1 VVTRAAR
8 RLRAWR
14 NAATLAILLVC
25 GAGAQWAHAAANV
38 AFTPEEQAWLATEP
52 VVRYSVDPNLRP
64 LEYVENGKPQGLMV
78 EFLKTIEADTGL
90 RFAFVPAASGADAV
104 RLFNA
109 DWIDL
114 LPGLTGQR
122 RLSEP
127 LGDSLR
133 VSPHY
138 SGATI
143 VVGRDSQP
151 VVLEAAN
158 LDGLRV
164 AITKGGREADWL
176 ETRVPGAIM
185 VARNSPIAALEA
197 VIEGQADVAMG
208 PEVAFLPVMRRAYR
222 GVLSVAGTVSDLP
235 VVLSMRVQPR
245 AVLLQSVLNKALLAQ
260 TALETDVIFNRWFDL
275 ADFGRPNA
283 RALLAYYWREGA
295 LVLLLLISLI
305 TVAVLSVKARR
316 AARHAAEEKS
326 RFLAVMSH
334 EIRTAMNA
342 VVGPIDVLSHQ
353 PDSPDRVRLLATAR
367 TGAHVLLDTVNNLLD
382 LSKLRAGKIS
392 VAAAAFDIATLVH
405 ETLDVFRV
413 PANQKGV
420 LLATDAPRPLMVEVD
435 GGRYRQV
442 LLNLLSNALKFTHSG
457 RIDVALR
464 VEQGPRGALLT
475 TTVSD
480 TGVGI
485 AAADIHRVF
494 EDYEQSGKSAQGQGT
509 GLGLAICREI
519 VTLMGGDIA
528 LTSRPGQGTSAI
540 FTIPIVGVGGVLP
553 VAVQASGRAAPLA
566 LGQPEAQGLDVATLA
581 ATDRHVEAALR
592 DVTPMV
598 GVGVGDVD
606 VETGKLRRDADHD
619 HFPPAEDRTRTALHL
634 ADARDAGA
642 RREADRLPMKPPPN
656 IYLVPSSHPA
666 SGSIDRGTATH
677 TVDAASG
684 PGKIDDVDAV
694 DNAAAVGHHGDVASH
709 TSALGPKLLIDGVR
723 VPHLL
728 VIDDNPVNREV
739 VAAQLGVLGWTF
751 ELCDGGD
758 SGLAAWEVGEFDAVL
773 LDCHM
778 PEPDGYE
785 VARRMRLDEG
795 MRGTARTPILAL
807 SAHSE
812 PAHVQRCLKSGMD
825 GVMLKPLDVVLLQD
839 TLALWLE
846 SVAEALADEASE
858 KAPAET
864 GDSRQDTA
872 VDQRIEKQGV
882 GQDEVDQ
889 AGGRRDAAALIALF
903 VQTCDEDMSGLRAA
917 FESRDRKGV
926 FAHSHRIKGASFSM
940 GFSKSADAALA
951 IEVAT
956 SEAKAPV
963 VWSTVGRGI
972 DTLAAAL
979 TIEVNRTPP

>member
-1 VVTRAAR
+1 MTIAAP

-14 NAATLAILLVC
+14 KGFRLVVTLVC
-25 GAGAQWAHAAANV
+25 AVGIQCAHAAGTIAW
-38 AFTPEEQAWLATEP
+38 TPEEKAWLATEP

-64 LEYVENGKPQGLMV
+64 LEYVENGVPQGLMV

-122 RLSEP
+122 RLTEP
-127 LGDSLR
+127 LQDSLG

-138 SGATI
+138 RGATI

-164 AITKGGREADWL
+164 AITAGSREADWL
-176 ETRVPGAIM
+176 EDRVPHAI
-185 VARNSPIAALEA
+185 VVTRSSPIAVLEA
-197 VIEGQADVAMG
+197 VVEGQADVAMG
-208 PEVAFLPVMRRAYR
+208 PEVAFLPIMRRSHR

-245 AVLLQSVLNKALLAQ
+245 ARLLQSVLNKALLAQ
-260 TALETDVIFNRWFDL
+260 TALETDIIFNRWFDL

-295 LVLLLLISLI
+295 LVLLLLVSLI
-305 TVAVLSVKARR
+305 TVAVLSIKARR

-342 VVGPIDVLSHQ
+342 VVGPIDVLSHH
-353 PDSPDRVRLLATAR
+353 PDSPDRARLLATAR

-464 VEQGPRGALLT
+464 VEEGPRGALLT

-494 EDYEQSGKSAQGQGT
+494 EDYEQSGKGAQGQGT

-519 VTLMGGDIA
+519 VTLMGGEIG
-528 LTSRPGQGTSAI
+528 LTSRPGQGTSAS
-540 FTIPIVGVGGVLP
+540 FTIPIVVVGGVLP
-553 VAVQASGRAAPLA
+553 AAALASGSAPPLA
-566 LGQPEAQGLDVATLA
+566 LEQPAVPAIDVATLA
-581 ATDRHVEAALR
+581 PTDRHVEAALR
-592 DVTPMV
+592 DVTPRM
-598 GVGVGDVD
+598 GLTHTDPDTDTNEAGR
-606 VETGKLRRDADHD
+606 LRRDTEHPVAERGGIDSPGAAPLYLLPSS
-619 HFPPAEDRTRTALHL
+619 PPASAEREEERGAPSPLPRISL
-634 ADARDAGA
+634 ASPAPDGGA
-642 RREADRLPMKPPPN
+642 
-656 IYLVPSSHPA
+656 
-666 SGSIDRGTATH
+666 T
-677 TVDAASG
+677 
-684 PGKIDDVDAV
+684 
-694 DNAAAVGHHGDVASH
+694 
-709 TSALGPKLLIDGVR
+709 LLIDGVR

-795 MRGTARTPILAL
+795 MRGTSRTPILAL

-825 GVMLKPLDVVLLQD
+825 GVMLKPLDVALLRD
-839 TLALWLE
+839 TLALWLT
-846 SVAEALADEASE
+846 SVAEAAADEAALRVE
-858 KAPAET
+858 AES
-864 GDSRQDTA
+864 D
-872 VDQRIEKQGV
+872 VDADASV
-882 GQDEVDQ
+882 
-889 AGGRRDAAALIALF
+889 AMSPRRDAAALIALF

-917 FESRDRKGV
+917 FEARDRKGV

-951 IEVAT
+951 IELAAGE
-956 SEAKAPV
+956 SKAPV
-963 VWSTVGRGI
+963 VWSTIGRGI

-979 TIEVNRTPP
+979 TVEVNRNPF

>member
-1 VVTRAAR
+1 MTIAAT

-14 NAATLAILLVC
+14 KGFRLAVTLVC
-25 GAGAQWAHAAANV
+25 AVGIQCAHAAGNIAW
-38 AFTPEEQAWLATEP
+38 TPEEKAWLATEP

-64 LEYVENGKPQGLMV
+64 LEYVENGAPQGLMV

-127 LGDSLR
+127 LQDSLG

-138 SGATI
+138 RGATI

-158 LDGLRV
+158 LDDLRV
-164 AITKGGREADWL
+164 AITAGSREADWL
-176 ETRVPGAIM
+176 EDRVPHAI
-185 VARNSPIAALEA
+185 VVTRNSPIAALEA

-208 PEVAFLPVMRRAYR
+208 PEVAFLPIMRRAYR

-245 AVLLQSVLNKALLAQ
+245 ARLLQSVLNKALLAQ
-260 TALETDVIFNRWFDL
+260 TALETDIIFNRWFDL

-295 LVLLLLISLI
+295 LVLLLLVSLI
-305 TVAVLSVKARR
+305 TVAVLSIKARR

-342 VVGPIDVLSHQ
+342 VVGPIDVLSHH
-353 PDSPDRVRLLATAR
+353 PDSPDRARLLATAR

-442 LLNLLSNALKFTHSG
+442 LLNLLSNALKFTHRG

-464 VEQGPRGALLT
+464 VEEGPRGALLT

-494 EDYEQSGKSAQGQGT
+494 EDYEQSGKGAQGQGT

-519 VTLMGGDIA
+519 VTLMGGEIG
-528 LTSRPGQGTSAI
+528 LTSRPGQGTSAS
-540 FTIPIVGVGGVLP
+540 FTIPIVVVGGVFPAAAL
-553 VAVQASGRAAPLA
+553 ASGSAPSLA
-566 LGQPEAQGLDVATLA
+566 LGQPPVPAIDVTTLA
-581 ATDRHVEAALR
+581 PTDRHVEAALR
-592 DVTPMV
+592 DVTPRMDLTHTDPDADADADPDADTDTDEA
-598 GVGVGDVD
+598 GR
-606 VETGKLRRDADHD
+606 LRRDTEDSS
-619 HFPPAEDRTRTALHL
+619 AERRGIDSP
-634 ADARDAGA
+634 GA
-642 RREADRLPMKPPPN
+642 ATL
-656 IYLVPSSHPA
+656 YLVPSSPPA
-666 SGSIDRGTATH
+666 SAERDEERGAPSPPPRISL
-677 TVDAASG
+677 ASPAPDG
-684 PGKIDDVDAV
+684 GAR
-694 DNAAAVGHHGDVASH
+694 
-709 TSALGPKLLIDGVR
+709 LLIDGVR

-795 MRGTARTPILAL
+795 MRGTLRTPILAL

-825 GVMLKPLDVVLLQD
+825 GVMLKPLDVALLRD
-839 TLALWLE
+839 TLALWLT
-846 SVAEALADEASE
+846 SVAEAAADEAVQTVE
-858 KAPAET
+858 VEADA
-864 GDSRQDTA
+864 DSHSDA
-872 VDQRIEKQGV
+872 DADAKG
-882 GQDEVDQ
+882 
-889 AGGRRDAAALIALF
+889 AMSPRRDAAALIALF

-917 FESRDRKGV
+917 FEARDRKGV

-951 IEVAT
+951 IELAA
-956 SEAKAPV
+956 SESKAPV
-963 VWSTVGRGI
+963 VWSTIGRGI

-979 TIEVNRTPP
+979 TVEVNRDPF

>member
-1 VVTRAAR
+1 MIAAK

-14 NAATLAILLVC
+14 KGVMLALTLVC
-25 GAGAQWAHAAANV
+25 AAGMQWAHAADSIP
-38 AFTPEEQAWLATEP
+38 FTPEEKAWLATEP

-64 LEYVENGKPQGLMV
+64 LEYVENGTPQGLMV
-78 EFLKTIEADTGL
+78 EFLKTIETDTGL
-90 RFAFVPAASGADAV
+90 RFAFVPAASATDAV

-127 LGDSLR
+127 LGASLR

-158 LDGLRV
+158 LDRLRV

-176 ETRVPGAIM
+176 EDRVPGAIL
-185 VARNSPIAALEA
+185 VTRNSPIAALEA

-208 PEVAFLPVMRRAYR
+208 PEVAFLPIMRRAYR

-245 AVLLQSVLNKALLAQ
+245 ALLLQSVLNKALLAQ

-295 LVLLLLISLI
+295 LVLLLLISLV
-305 TVAVLSVKARR
+305 TVAVLSIKARR

-353 PDSPDRVRLLATAR
+353 PDSPDRARLLATAR

-392 VAAAAFDIATLVH
+392 VAPAAFDIATLVH

-442 LLNLLSNALKFTHSG
+442 LLNLLSNALKFTTSG

-464 VEQGPRGALLT
+464 VEQGPRGTVLI

-485 AAADIHRVF
+485 ASADIDRVF
-494 EDYEQSGKSAQGQGT
+494 EDYEQSGKGAQGQGT

-540 FTIPIVGVGGVLP
+540 FTIPIVVVGGVLP
-553 VAVQASGRAAPLA
+553 AAVLASGSAAPLA
-566 LGQPEAQGLDVATLA
+566 LEQPAVQAIDVATLA
-581 ATDRHVEAALR
+581 PMDRHVEAALR

-598 GVGVGDVD
+598 GVADIDPDAGD
-606 VETGKLRRDADHD
+606 GRH
-619 HFPPAEDRTRTALHL
+619 
-634 ADARDAGA
+634 RDAGDDFEGA
-642 RREADRLPMKPPPN
+642 VDRDGGRVPAGLTAAAPTM
-656 IYLVPSSHPA
+656 YLVPSAPSMPSV
-666 SGSIDRGTATH
+666 SGKSDDDRESVPLVPSEAEEPMAPKAP
-677 TVDAASG
+677 D
-684 PGKIDDVDAV
+684 
-694 DNAAAVGHHGDVASH
+694 
-709 TSALGPKLLIDGVR
+709 LGPTLLIDGVR

-795 MRGTARTPILAL
+795 MRGSARTPLLAL

-825 GVMLKPLDVVLLQD
+825 GVMLKPLDVALLRD

-846 SVAEALADEASE
+846 SVAEALADEA
-858 KAPAET
+858 APITTDEII
-864 GDSRQDTA
+864 DNVPPRRDTA
-872 VDQRIEKQGV
+872 
-882 GQDEVDQ
+882 
-889 AGGRRDAAALIALF
+889 ALVALF

-926 FAHSHRIKGASFSM
+926 FAYSHRIKGAAFSM
-940 GFSKSADAALA
+940 GFSRSAEAALA
-951 IEVAT
+951 IELAA
-956 SEAKAPV
+956 SEEKAPV
-963 VWSTVGRGI
+963 VWSTIGRGI

-979 TIEVNRTPP
+979 TIEVNRNPR